1 MCARLV
7 SNQHQPHRPRR
18 THEHTTYGVSLL
30 GLKHNIHSSVCLVG
44 EPEAVY
50 FRMAE
55 NRF

>member
-7 SNQHQPHRPRR
+7 SNQHQPHRPLR

-44 EPEAVY
+44 APEAVY